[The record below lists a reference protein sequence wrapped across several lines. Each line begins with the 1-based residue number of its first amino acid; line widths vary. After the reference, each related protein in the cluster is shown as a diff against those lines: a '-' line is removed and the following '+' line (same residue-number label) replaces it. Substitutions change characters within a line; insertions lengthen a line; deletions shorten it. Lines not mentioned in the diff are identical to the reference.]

1 MESNDYAKRIL
12 DIKNEIVEE
21 IRKLVPEDSAHRF
34 SDKFY
39 VHYIEGEVATTE
51 VCSAV
56 EVWYGGMVVFIVN
69 HLKEFAEEEVIEG
82 EAIYRYE
89 PDSFLDILDHLKKDI
104 REKKLSHLR
113 EIVKK
118 HGGEILFDGDFR
130 FTGDS
135 NGRGGENID
144 PCNDTRLMG
153 LSIDCDGKIN
163 IDDIWEGDEYCNSEN
178 FIPDDELDRIIAY
191 VESKTKR
198 KFVVRVSGSYSRT
211 FDIEAS
217 TYEEALAEAKKD
229 WGINPLCFDDSNGE
243 DWEDYT
249 SVAH

>member
-56 EVWYGGMVVFIVN
+56 EVWCGGMVVFIVN
-69 HLKEFAEEEVIEG
+69 HLKEFAKEEVIEG

-104 REKKLSHLR
+104 REKKLGIIRTILKENGGCIDIKNEFEFVCADEGDKNTLSKSLLKGL
-113 EIVKK
+113 EIQGEKILVKTIWK
-118 HGGEILFDGDFR
+118 EDKQQYDYHEHCMTDNELDNIISCLKSQCKKKFQIRAYETFSRLFDVEAFDYDEAVNIVREELKSFP
-130 FTGDS
+130 FEEGDS
-135 NGRGGENID
+135 D
-144 PCNDTRLMG
+144 G
-153 LSIDCDGKIN
+153 L
-163 IDDIWEGDEYCNSEN
+163 Y
-178 FIPDDELDRIIAY
+178 
-191 VESKTKR
+191 
-198 KFVVRVSGSYSRT
+198 
-211 FDIEAS
+211 FD
-217 TYEEALAEAKKD
+217 
-229 WGINPLCFDDSNGE
+229 
-243 DWEDYT
+243 
-249 SVAH
+249 

>member
-1 MESNDYAKRIL
+1 MERKDYADKFR
-12 DIKNEIVEE
+12 DIKNEILKE
-21 IRKLVPEDSAHRF
+21 IRELVPRDSAHHF
-34 SDKFY
+34 SENFY

-51 VCSAV
+51 ICSAV
-56 EVWYGGMVVFIVN
+56 EVWSDGMVVFIV
-69 HLKEFAEEEVIEG
+69 HRDTTSKDEVIEG
-82 EAIYRYE
+82 ETVFGYDS
-89 PDSFLDILDHLKKDI
+89 DSFLDILDHLKKDI

-135 NGRGGENID
+135 NGYGGENID

-163 IDDIWEGDEYCNSEN
+163 IDDIWEGGEYCNSEN

-191 VESKTKR
+191 VESKTKQ
-198 KFVVRVSGSYSRT
+198 KFVVRVSGSFSRT
-211 FDIEAS
+211 FEIEANNFD
-217 TYEEALAEAKKD
+217 EALAEAKKD
-229 WGINPLCFDDSNGE
+229 WEVNPLIQEDVNGE
-243 DWEDYT
+243 DWGDWTNYPG
-249 SVAH
+249 

>member
-1 MESNDYAKRIL
+1 MERKDYADKFR
-12 DIKNEIVEE
+12 DIKNEILKE
-21 IRKLVPEDSAHRF
+21 IRELVPKDSAHHF
-34 SDKFY
+34 SEKFY

-51 VCSAV
+51 ICSAV
-56 EVWYGGMVVFIVN
+56 EVWSDGMVVFIV
-69 HLKEFAEEEVIEG
+69 HRDTTAKDEVIEG
-82 EAIYRYE
+82 ETVFSYDS
-89 PDSFLDILDHLKKDI
+89 DSFLDILDHLKKDI

-118 HGGEILFDGDFR
+118 HGGEILFDGNFR

-135 NGRGGENID
+135 DGD
-144 PCNDTRLMG
+144 PCNRTMLMG
-153 LSIDCDGKIN
+153 LSIYCDGKIN
-163 IDDIWEGDEYCNSEN
+163 IDDILEGGEYCDSEN

-191 VESKTKR
+191 VESNTKQ

-217 TYEEALAEAKKD
+217 TYEEALEFAKTEWKED
-229 WGINPLCFDDSNGE
+229 APLCPDDSNGE
-243 DWEDYT
+243 NWEDYT